1 MITTVVAKDAVA
13 LLSFLAC
20 WLGYGQVAK
29 HLTRHR
35 PSVISTINRFRER
48 WMQRVCERDNHVA
61 DAALLGNLLRGA
73 LFFAS
78 TTVLILGGLLAVL
91 GTGSKVAEIVDT
103 LPYAARAESWVL
115 EMKAIVLIMVF
126 VYAFFKFTWSAWQ
139 YNVLSIMVGAAP
151 RHGEAAEDDDVQAFV
166 AGAAR
171 IAFHAGESYNNGM
184 RAYYFSLPLI
194 TWFADPIVFLAATLI
209 VTFVLYR
216 REFASPMLH
225 NLRIASGQ
233 QP

>member
-1 MITTVVAKDAVA
+1 MISTGIAKDVLA
-13 LLSFLAC
+13 LASFLVC
-20 WLGYGQVAK
+20 WLGYGQFAK
-29 HLTRHR
+29 RLRR

-61 DAALLGNLLRGA
+61 DAALLSNLLRGA

-91 GTGSKVAEIVDT
+91 GTGSKVAEVVAV
-103 LPYAARAESWVL
+103 LPYVTRTESWLL
-115 EMKAIVLIMVF
+115 EVKAIVLIMVF

-139 YNVLSIMVGAAP
+139 YNILSIMVGAAP
-151 RHGEAAEDDDVQAFV
+151 RRGEEAGEAEVQAFV

-184 RAYYFSLPLI
+184 RGYYFSLPLI
-194 TWFADPIVFLAATLI
+194 TWFADPLIFLATTLL
-209 VTFVLYR
+209 VAFVLYR
-216 REFASPMLH
+216 REFASPMLK
-225 NLRIASGQ
+225 NLRIAAGQ
-233 QP
+233 EP